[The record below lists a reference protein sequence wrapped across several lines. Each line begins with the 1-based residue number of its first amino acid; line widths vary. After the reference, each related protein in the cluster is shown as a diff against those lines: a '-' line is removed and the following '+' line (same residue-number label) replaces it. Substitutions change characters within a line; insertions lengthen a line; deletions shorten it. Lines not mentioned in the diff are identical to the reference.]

1 MLPAAVGAIL
11 LLIVIGLVGYVI
23 YQNAS
28 SKSPQ
33 TAQSVSAQYGCSNP
47 EMLTQT
53 HFHTHL
59 QIWVGGGPGT
69 GQPDPIP
76 AQVGITSSGYCW
88 LHTHDDSGIIHIE
101 APTSRAS
108 QGFYLSDF
116 LKVWQLS
123 DPAASLSAASGQH
136 EVVYVNGKQVSTPA
150 ANVRLK
156 SLEDITIEILSPGQ
170 SPTPPP
176 AYTWPSGFGA

>member
-1 MLPAAVGAIL
+1 MLPVAVGAIL
-11 LLIVIGLVGYVI
+11 LLVVLGFVGYVV

-28 SKSPQ
+28 DKSPQ
-33 TAQSVSAQYGCSNP
+33 ATQSVSAQYGCANP

-59 QIWVGGGPGT
+59 QIWVGGGPDT

-76 AQVGITSSGYCW
+76 AQIGITSAGYCW
-88 LHTHDDSGIIHIE
+88 IHTHDDSGILHVE

-116 LKVWQLS
+116 LKVWRLS
-123 DPAASLSAASGQH
+123 NPSAALAPGSGYRA
-136 EVVYVNGKQVSTPA
+136 VVFVDGKQVSTPPEK
-150 ANVRLK
+150 VQLK
-156 SLEDITIEILSPGQ
+156 SLEDITIEYLQPGQ
-170 SPTPPP
+170 SPVAP
-176 AYTWPSGFGA
+176 APYHWPSGFGA